1 METVAFGSLYLHG
14 GHLGF
19 HHENEQ
25 PHGGSSWFMKH
36 RNIFY
41 HHAKFD
47 AFFTKAHNSD
57 PNILRYMSG
66 SHFEDLP
73 AIVQAVE
80 LISE

>member
-36 RNIFY
+36 RNILY
-41 HHAKFD
+41 PHAKFD
-47 AFFTKAHNSD
+47 AFFTKVHNSAH
-57 PNILRYMSG
+57 ILPKYT
-66 SHFEDLP
+66 P
-73 AIVQAVE
+73 
-80 LISE
+80 LIH